1 MTQALSDGPPTG
13 AAQPDSDDPAAQAAF
28 GYPVF
33 LDVRGRVVLVAGG
46 GREAATR
53 ARSLAGLGAQVRVW
67 ALAHRATASL
77 AGRASVE
84 LVGPGYSPSVLDD
97 ALLAVIATGDQVLD
111 RRIAIDARARRI
123 LVSTVDDVPFCDW
136 SSPAVLRHGRLTV
149 AIGTG
154 GVAPAL
160 AVRLR
165 DRLAQQLGAEYGLLT
180 ELLAEVR
187 PSITGSGRP
196 FAERRALWYE
206 LVDGPA
212 LELLRAGDPEAA
224 RASLRHTVGAWL
236 GGTGPT

>member
-1 MTQALSDGPPTG
+1 MIHERRDGPPTD
-13 AAQPDSDDPAAQAAF
+13 AAQPDPDDPAGRTAF

-33 LDVRGRVVLVAGG
+33 LDVRGQVVLVAGG

-53 ARSLAGLGAQVRVW
+53 ARSLAGLGALVRVW
-67 ALAHRATASL
+67 APEHRATAPL
-77 AGRASVE
+77 AGSACVE
-84 LVGPGYSPSVLDD
+84 MVGSDYSPAVLDD
-97 ALLAVIATGDQVLD
+97 ALLAVIATGDRMLD

-123 LVSTVDDVPFCDW
+123 LVNTVDDVPYCDW
-136 SSPAVLRHGRLTV
+136 STPAVLRRGRLTV

-165 DRLAQQLGAEYGLLT
+165 DRLAEQLGVEYGLLL

-187 PSITGSGRP
+187 PSIAGSGRS
-196 FAERRALWYE
+196 FVERRALWYE

-212 LELLRAGDPEAA
+212 LELLRAGEPEAA
-224 RASLRHTVGAWL
+224 GTSLRHAVGAWL
-236 GGTGPT
+236 GGAGRT